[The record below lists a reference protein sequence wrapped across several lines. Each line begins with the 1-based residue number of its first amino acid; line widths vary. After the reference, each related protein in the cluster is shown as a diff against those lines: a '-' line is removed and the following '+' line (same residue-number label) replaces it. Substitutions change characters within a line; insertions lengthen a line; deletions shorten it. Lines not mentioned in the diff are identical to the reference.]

1 MFPIFLIFGLMVVGN
16 PSLILILRSLVLVP
30 LFTLLQSF
38 LTVVIGVHAHDLDAP
53 HEGSS
58 HIFSGIPG
66 PIQSVQRAEYW
77 GVILALQAYSG
88 IHIGIDNLNVLRGVA
103 ALSLIRFPGP
113 PFRLRRMVIC

>member
-1 MFPIFLIFGLMVVGN
+1 M
-16 PSLILILRSLVLVP
+16 LVP
-30 LFTLLQSF
+30 LFTSPAIIF
-38 LTVVIGVHAHDLDAP
+38 DSCHWGHAHDLDAP

-77 GVILALQAYSG
+77 GVILALKAYSG

-103 ALSLIRFPGP
+103 ALLCSWGSPDP
-113 PFRLRRMVIC
+113 PSAHEGW